1 MPGLRGTHVSSN
13 DSSTQ
18 TVTTSTELGSSLDR
32 SGSSR
37 RPASGGNGDA
47 ATAAAAA
54 VSSGMR
60 VSVLLS
66 AGPMACEQGKQELLA
81 AF

>member
-47 ATAAAAA
+47 ATAAAA

-60 VSVLLS
+60 VSVLFS